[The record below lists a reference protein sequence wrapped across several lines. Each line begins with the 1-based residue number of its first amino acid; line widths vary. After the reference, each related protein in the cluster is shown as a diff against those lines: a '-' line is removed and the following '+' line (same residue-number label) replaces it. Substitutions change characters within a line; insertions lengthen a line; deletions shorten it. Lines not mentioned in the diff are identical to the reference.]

1 MFVYLSSNGS
11 VTQIDCA
18 NTPQDCK
25 VQKSWDLLMA
35 LEVPKHLVTK
45 ILTRWK
51 RESRGAESRVSKGLS
66 LAKQFV
72 LRVHVSSIPIG
83 ELQELLQY
91 KSDVEGAAKP
101 VPNSFWEKV

>member
-1 MFVYLSSNGS
+1 MYVYLSSNGS

-18 NTPQDCK
+18 DSPSECK

-72 LRVHVSSIPIG
+72 LRVHVSSLPVG
-83 ELQELLQY
+83 ELKELQQY
-91 KSDVEGAAKP
+91 KSDVEGTPKL
-101 VPNSFWEKV
+101 VPDSFWEKV

>member
-18 NTPQDCK
+18 NSSHECT
-25 VQKSWDLLMA
+25 VQRSWDLLMA

-45 ILTRWK
+45 ILSRWK
-51 RESRGAESRVSKGLS
+51 RESRGSESRVSKGFS

-83 ELQELLQY
+83 QLKELLQY
-91 KSDVEGAAKP
+91 KSEVEGTAKP
-101 VPNSFWEKV
+101 VPDSFWEKV

>member
-18 NTPQDCK
+18 EKPSDCI

-66 LAKQFV
+66 LAKHFL
-72 LRVHVSSIPIG
+72 LRVHVSSVPVG
-83 ELQELLQY
+83 ELKELLKY
-91 KSDVEGAAKP
+91 KADVEGTPKP
-101 VPNSFWEKV
+101 VPDSFWEKV

>member
-1 MFVYLSSNGS
+1 MFVYLSSDGS

-18 NTPQDCK
+18 NSPPECK

-35 LEVPKHLVTK
+35 LEVPQHLVTK

-51 RESRGAESRVSKGLS
+51 RESRGPESRVSKGLA

-72 LRVHVSSIPIG
+72 LRVHVSSMPVG
-83 ELQELLQY
+83 DLKELLKYQA
-91 KSDVEGAAKP
+91 DVHGSPKC
-101 VPNSFWEKV
+101 VPDSFWERV